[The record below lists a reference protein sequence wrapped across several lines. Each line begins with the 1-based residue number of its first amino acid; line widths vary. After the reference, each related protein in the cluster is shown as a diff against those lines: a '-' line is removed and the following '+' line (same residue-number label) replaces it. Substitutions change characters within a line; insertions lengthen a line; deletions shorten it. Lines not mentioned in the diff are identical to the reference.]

1 MEALP
6 KDRGQA
12 GSTGE
17 PGPAPA
23 APAGERNAS
32 AWQRLRLKLNDVFF
46 NTSQRLL
53 NVWLRPT
60 FLNNNLEALG
70 LEAGDS
76 VCFALHFRSAVDLQM
91 VDQACQEGGL
101 PSPRGPISRVDENR
115 SFFFIGHSEGTLGR
129 KSMRGQSER
138 MTRLFDYAAD
148 DHHDISIVPVSLF
161 WGHQPDR
168 EKSLFKLLLSE
179 NWVATSGFKKFL
191 AILFHPHHILVQ
203 FGQPIALRDIAG
215 GESNRGIEIR
225 KLLRLLRVHFNNERQ
240 AIIGPDLSHRRTLI
254 DTMLASPEVR
264 TAIEREARKARVD
277 ETEVEKKA
285 LGYAREIASD
295 QTYRVIRFFDTLL
308 TWLWNNLYNGI
319 DINGIARV
327 KELAQTHEIVYIPC
341 HRSHIDYLLLSY
353 VLYHNGLTPPHIAAG
368 KNLNLPL
375 VGPLLRRAGAFFMRR
390 SFQGDAL
397 YRVVFDEY
405 LHQMFTRGY
414 SVEYFIEGG
423 RSRTGRTLPPRTG
436 MLSMTVRSFQRDS
449 TKPIALMPV
458 YFGYERVLESATYR
472 AELSGSNKKSESLFD
487 IFKIFSSFKHDF
499 GQVTVNF
506 GEALLLREYL
516 DEHMPGWTDNKAE
529 GQDFSTLC
537 NRLAAD
543 LATRINSAV
552 AVNATGLFALALLAT
567 SRERTTERQLLTQVD
582 ILRQIAAR
590 YESDLSTVAD
600 APAAELIEKALSIT
614 GLKREPLPFG
624 SIVAATPEQSV
635 NLTYNAN
642 NVLHV
647 FALPSLICRYAMTH
661 YGCTAADITAFVRQL
676 YPYLQA
682 EMFLPWQAAELGDA
696 VTATMIKLTETQ
708 LLQIEPAHGQV
719 SLPAPESVE
728 FSCMQDLSNLTDA
741 TLERFFI
748 VLSLLKQDQH
758 LKAKTLETAAAKIG
772 AQLSALYGINS
783 PDFFEKSLF
792 STFVS
797 TLKAQS
803 VISTDLSASPD
814 LHRVESVIAETIDAN
829 VRYNIRHAVN
839 GFHAAHEAA
848 G

>member
-1 MEALP
+1 MVALP
-6 KDRGQA
+6 EDRSQP

-17 PGPAPA
+17 PEPAPVLTDGK
-23 APAGERNAS
+23 PTAS
-32 AWQRLRLKLNDVFF
+32 VWQRLRSNLNNLFF
-46 NTSQRLL
+46 SASQRLL
-53 NVWLRPT
+53 NAWLRPT
-60 FLNNNLEALG
+60 FLNNNLETLG
-70 LEAGDS
+70 LEADAS
-76 VCFALHFRSAVDLQM
+76 ICFALHFRSAVDLQM
-91 VDQACQEGGL
+91 VDQACRVGGL
-101 PSPRGPISRVDENR
+101 PSPRGPITGVDENR

-129 KSMRGQSER
+129 RSMRGQSER

-148 DHHDISIVPVSLF
+148 DDHDINIVPVSLF

-168 EKSLFKLLLSE
+168 EKSLFRLLLSE

-203 FGQPIALRDIAG
+203 FGQPIPLREIAG
-215 GESNRGIEIR
+215 DESQREIQIR

-264 TAIEREARKARVD
+264 AAIEREARNARID
-277 ETEVEKKA
+277 EAKVEKKA

-295 QTYRVIRFFDTLL
+295 QSYRVIRFFDTLL

-319 DINGIARV
+319 DVNGIARV

-375 VGPLLRRAGAFFMRR
+375 IGPLLRRAGAFYMRR

-487 IFKIFSSFKHDF
+487 VFKIFSSFKHDF

-506 GEALLLREYL
+506 GEALLLRQYL
-516 DEHMPGWTDNKAE
+516 DEHLPGWSEDNTSS
-529 GQDFSTLC
+529 QDFSALC
-537 NRLAAD
+537 TRLADD

-552 AVNATGLFALALLAT
+552 AVNSTGLLALALLAT
-567 SRERTTERQLLTQVD
+567 SRERTTERQLVTQVE
-582 ILRQIAAR
+582 ILRQIATR
-590 YESDLSTVAD
+590 FESDLSTVAD
-600 APAAELIEKALSIT
+600 APAPELIDEALSIT
-614 GLKREPLPFG
+614 GLSRQPLPFG

-647 FALPSLICRYAMTH
+647 FALPSLICRYALTH
-661 YGCTAADITAFVRQL
+661 PGCRAADITAFIRDL
-676 YPYLQA
+676 YPYFKA
-682 EMFLPWQAAELGDA
+682 EMFLPWETAELDAA

-708 LLQIEPAHGQV
+708 LLQINPVQGDV

-728 FSCMQDLSNLTDA
+728 FSCMQDLGNLTDA
-741 TLERFFI
+741 TLERFYI
-748 VLSLLKQDQH
+748 VLSLLQQDQH
-758 LKAKTLETAAAKIG
+758 LTAKTLESAAAKIA

-797 TLKAQS
+797 KLKAQS
-803 VISTDLSASPD
+803 VISADLSASTG
-814 LHRVESVIAETIDAN
+814 LHAVEAVIAETIDAN
-829 VRYNIRHAVN
+829 VRYNIRHAVSS
-839 GFHAAHEAA
+839 FHAAQEAA
-848 G
+848 E